1 MILKQKLV
9 ILFSHKE
16 TCNQF
21 KIFSKPTLSILLL
34 QEHIRGVKSGKKKK
48 NSSISSSV
56 IFSGVHIGLVNFAR
70 GPMSLLL

>member
-21 KIFSKPTLSILLL
+21 RIFSKSTLSILLL
-34 QEHIRGVKSGKKKK
+34 QEHIRGVKSGK
-48 NSSISSSV
+48 SFCFEISSSV
-56 IFSGVHIGLVNFAR
+56 IFSGDHIGLVNSAR
-70 GPMSLLL
+70 GPMGLLL